1 MPSRVSRPDDNA
13 RRLYAHT
20 SDRVDEMSEEARAEL
35 ARNLAG
41 RKDASVPDK
50 RPRGPIAIPYT
61 GSGRVSVAEEE
72 EIAAEVERLSA
83 DLHRTERR
91 LHQIERATTSSRY
104 QMGEGGTPSPRYVRL
119 ERRARRLERQLRS
132 LK

>member
-1 MPSRVSRPDDNA
+1 MSSSDENA

-41 RKDASVPDK
+41 RKDAVPDAGL
-50 RPRGPIAIPYT
+50 RAIAIPYT
-61 GSGRVSVAEEE
+61 GSGRVSAAEEE

-104 QMGEGGTPSPRYVRL
+104 QLGEGGAPSPRYIRL
-119 ERRARRLERQLRS
+119 ERRARRLERQLRA

>member
-1 MPSRVSRPDDNA
+1 VSRPDDSD

-41 RKDASVPDK
+41 RKASVPDP
-50 RPRGPIAIPYT
+50 RLRGPIAIPYT
-61 GSGRVSVAEEE
+61 GSGRVSAAEEE

-91 LHQIERATTSSRY
+91 LHQIERASTSSRY
-104 QMGEGGTPSPRYVRL
+104 QMGEGGTPSTRYTRL

>member
-1 MPSRVSRPDDNA
+1 MSRPDDNA
-13 RRLYAHT
+13 RRLYART

-41 RKDASVPDK
+41 RNGGSVPDAGI
-50 RPRGPIAIPYT
+50 RGPISVPYS
-61 GSGRVSVAEEE
+61 GSGRVSAAEEE
-72 EIAAEVERLSA
+72 QIAAEVARLSA

-91 LHQIERATTSSRY
+91 LHQIERASTSSHY
-104 QMGEGGTPSPRYVRL
+104 QLGEGGAPSPRYVRL
-119 ERRARRLERQLRS
+119 ERRARRLERQLRG

>member
-1 MPSRVSRPDDNA
+1 MSRPDDNA
-13 RRLYAHT
+13 RRLYART
-20 SDRVDEMSEEARAEL
+20 SDRVDQMSEEARAEL

-41 RKDASVPDK
+41 RKEAVPDAAL
-50 RPRGPIAIPYT
+50 RGPIAIPYT
-61 GSGRVSVAEEE
+61 GSGRVSAAEEE
-72 EIAAEVERLSA
+72 EIAAEVARLSA

-104 QMGEGGTPSPRYVRL
+104 QMGEGGTPSARYVRL
-119 ERRARRLERQLRS
+119 ERRARRLERKLRG

>member
-1 MPSRVSRPDDNA
+1 VSRPDDND
-13 RRLYAHT
+13 RRLYART

-41 RKDASVPDK
+41 RKDGAVPDAGIS
-50 RPRGPIAIPYT
+50 GPIAIPYT
-61 GSGRVSVAEEE
+61 GSGRVSAAEEE

-91 LHQIERATTSSRY
+91 LHQIERASTSSRY
-104 QMGEGGTPSPRYVRL
+104 QMGEGGSPSARYVRL

-132 LK
+132 LR

>member
-1 MPSRVSRPDDNA
+1 M
-13 RRLYAHT
+13 
-20 SDRVDEMSEEARAEL
+20 SDEARAEL

-41 RKDASVPDK
+41 RKGAAVPDAGI
-50 RPRGPIAIPYT
+50 RGPISIPYS
-61 GSGRVSVAEEE
+61 GSGRVSAAEEE

-91 LHQIERATTSSRY
+91 LHQIERASTSSRY
-104 QMGEGGTPSPRYVRL
+104 QMGEGGAPSPRYIRL
-119 ERRARRLERQLRS
+119 ERRARRLERQLRG

>member
-1 MPSRVSRPDDNA
+1 VSRPDDNA
-13 RRLYAHT
+13 RRLYART
-20 SDRVDEMSEEARAEL
+20 SDRVDQMSEEARAEL

-41 RKDASVPDK
+41 RKDAGVPDE
-50 RPRGPIAIPYT
+50 RVRGPIAIPYS
-61 GSGRVSVAEEE
+61 GSARVSAAEEE
-72 EIAAEVERLSA
+72 EAAAEVARLSA

-104 QMGEGGTPSPRYVRL
+104 QMGEGGTPSARYVRL
-119 ERRARRLERQLRS
+119 ERRARRLERKLRG

>member
-1 MPSRVSRPDDNA
+1 VSPPDDNA
-13 RRLYAHT
+13 RRLYART
-20 SDRVDEMSEEARAEL
+20 SDRVDQMSEEARAEL

-41 RKDASVPDK
+41 RKAGSVPDAGA
-50 RPRGPIAIPYT
+50 RGPIAIPYT
-61 GSGRVSVAEEE
+61 GSGRISVAEEE

-91 LHQIERATTSSRY
+91 LHQIDRVNTSSRY
-104 QMGEGGTPSPRYVRL
+104 QMGEGGSPSPRYVRL
-119 ERRARRLERQLRS
+119 ERRARRLERQLRE